1 MIGQKLIYIYIY
13 EMIVIAKSFETYV
26 PKKLMPLPKGSSLF
40 FKEINFSL
48 GNNHVPKE
56 EFKLPQG
63 II

>member
-1 MIGQKLIYIYIY
+1 
-13 EMIVIAKSFETYV
+13 MIVIAKSLETYV
-26 PKKLMPLPKGSSLF
+26 PKELMPLPKGSSLF

-56 EFKLPQG
+56 KEFKLPQG

>member
-1 MIGQKLIYIYIY
+1 MR
-13 EMIVIAKSFETYV
+13 IVIAKSFETYV
-26 PKKLMPLPKGSSLF
+26 PKELMPLPKGSSLF

-56 EFKLPQG
+56 KEFKLPQG